1 MNELLWFKIHWAVLE
16 FEFSYQKIVKIQPFL
31 IFVDSVLSQIKI
43 FCAKIQVMQVNLAL
57 KISQKFN
64 WHNLRVNSNG
74 TFFKRISNPVT

>member
-16 FEFSYQKIVKIQPFL
+16 FEFSHQKIVKIQQFL

-57 KISQKFN
+57 KISQKFKLN
-64 WHNLRVNSNG
+64 FW
-74 TFFKRISNPVT
+74 TQFAIF